1 MKTTLRINQLTG
13 YLLFLAMPILSVHA
27 QDTNPTKDTVSKI
40 HSLSEVV
47 ISANIGATSIE
58 PGKITYKV
66 SELASQNG
74 GTAGDILKGMPSV
87 AMGGSPNHNRDIRFR
102 GLGNGYSMVLING
115 RNTGITGNNRETVLD
130 QIPASSIDY
139 IEIISSP
146 GAEYQ
151 SDGINGII
159 NIVLKKNRTVGLH
172 GAVSFMADNVE
183 GYNGSIALSRKTDK
197 LDISLNYDKLRR
209 TINNDKTT
217 DRTNLKNGVYD
228 GGQFINQ
235 PELKNFTNENL
246 GLAVRYK
253 PWKRASLNSEFL
265 YGKQIEDKV
274 KRSDTRSFN
283 AANAFKDHSVQDE
296 TEVRKNNYYE
306 YSTEFKQGFANQS
319 TLRAAFSLSFYDQ
332 PRTKSMT
339 NNKYNADGTLKDT
352 KPVRQEET
360 EDMEDRNY
368 FANLDYTLPLKKWG
382 TFRTGYRYSSL
393 SRDLLNSLSQYDYTS
408 GQWKVSQ
415 GNENNYEFGES
426 THAGYVS
433 HEISWRSLRFTAGL
447 RSEHTTLHTKSPIDK
462 LDKKSDYLLMLPNVS
477 VQINLDSTS
486 YITAAFGKRVRR
498 PAFKDLSPFV
508 DNRDPA
514 KVKMGNPDLLPEE
527 AWTYEIGY
535 LKNFNSFNIGAN
547 VFYRDLDNLIQKVN
561 SEDANGVLYEKPDNF
576 AGAWLAGIEL
586 MSSANFTK
594 WWRANGSFSWFDS
607 RITDAAFNGD
617 AIKDQVKWMAKLIQ
631 DFTLF
636 QDMRIQVSA
645 NYLGPKP
652 SKETSEKALFFM
664 DLGIEKPFLKQGRL
678 MFRMSDVFDGVTK
691 RKTNTTANSISR
703 EIEDTRGR
711 IISAGIKWNF

>member
-1 MKTTLRINQLTG
+1 MKTLPTDRLIIC
-13 YLLFLAMPILSVHA
+13 LLLLSIPAVYVQA
-27 QDTNPTKDTVSKI
+27 QEAKTAKDSLPRI
-40 HSLSEVV
+40 HSLSEVI
-47 ISANIGATSIE
+47 ISANIGATNIE

-74 GTAGDILKGMPSV
+74 GTAGDILKSMPSV

-102 GLGNGYSMVLING
+102 GLGNGYSLVLING

-159 NIVLKKNRTVGLH
+159 NIVLKKNRNTGLH
-172 GAVSFMADNVE
+172 GSVGFMADNVD
-183 GYNGSIALSRKTDK
+183 GYNGSIALSKKTER
-197 LDISLNYDKLRR
+197 LDIALNYDKLRR

-217 DRTNLKNGVYD
+217 DRTNFKNGVYD
-228 GGQFINQ
+228 GGQMIDQREN
-235 PELKNFTNENL
+235 KSFTNENL

-253 PWKRASLNSEFL
+253 PWKKATLNSEFL
-265 YGKQIEDKV
+265 YGKQIEDKT
-274 KRSDTRSFN
+274 KRSDTRSLN
-283 AANAFKDHSVQDE
+283 AAGAFKDHSVQDE

-306 YSTEFKQGFANQS
+306 YSGEFKQGFANHS
-319 TLRAAFSLSFYDQ
+319 TLRAAFSFSLYDQ

-360 EDMEDRNY
+360 EELEDRNY
-368 FANLDYTLPLKKWG
+368 FTHLDYTLPLKKWG
-382 TFRTGYRYSSL
+382 TFRTGYRFSAL
-393 SRDLLNSLSQYDYTS
+393 NRDLLNTLSQYDYTS

-415 GNENNYEFGES
+415 GNENNYEFGEN
-426 THAGYVS
+426 THAGYVI
-433 HEISWRSLRFTAGL
+433 HEISWHSLKLNAGL
-447 RSEHTTLHTKSPIDK
+447 RSEHTTLHTVSPVDK
-462 LDKKSDYLLMLPNVS
+462 LDRKSDYLLLLPNVNL
-477 VQINLDSTS
+477 QINLDSTQ
-486 YITAAFGKRVRR
+486 YITAGFGKRVRR

-514 KVKMGNPDLLPEE
+514 KVKMGNPNLLPEE

-535 LKNFNSFNIGAN
+535 LKNFNNFNIGAN

-561 SEDANGVLYEKPDNF
+561 SEDSNGVLYEKPDNF

-586 MSSANFTK
+586 MSSANISK
-594 WWRANGSFSWFDS
+594 WWRMNASFSWFDS

-636 QDMRIQVSA
+636 QDMRIQVAA

-652 SKETSEKALFFM
+652 SKETSEKSLFFM
-664 DLGIEKPFLKQGRL
+664 DLGIEKPFLKQGRF
-678 MFRMSDVFDGVTK
+678 MVRVSDVFDGVTK
-691 RKTNTTANSISR
+691 RKTNTTVNSISR
-703 EIEDTRGR
+703 EIEDTRGG
-711 IISAGIKWNF
+711 IVSAGVKWTF